1 MALFQGGEIEVW
13 EADRSLD
20 LPSIIASKEDQ
31 IGMGLQPFDWTAARV
46 GRRVREEG
54 NNLFLPDAH
63 VWPV

>member
-20 LPSIIASKEDQ
+20 LPSIIASQEDQ
-31 IGMGLQPFDWTAARV
+31 IGMGLEPLYWTAARV
-46 GRRVREEG
+46 RRRVREEG